1 MTAFSASQ
9 CTWVEEGG
17 GTAAAQRCLDFLDS
31 VGIEVG
37 QMGDSKEQRLEGL
50 AIVDGRLLI
59 DPKTLVWPSDLLHE
73 GGHIAVAA
81 PEDRPT
87 LGPIEPDGADEM
99 MAMAWSYAASLKC
112 DIGLEELFHSGGYR
126 GDGEMLR
133 EAFSSG
139 AYIGAPMLGFYEM
152 TAPAGT
158 PNEPGSG
165 AFPTMSRWLR

>member
-73 GGHIAVAA
+73 GGLKKMHEFISDTALWGDHISGPRVVDDSAKARMKDVLTDIQDGTFAREWIAENAA
-81 PEDRPT
+81 GMPEFKKRSAED
-87 LGPIEPDGADEM
+87 LAHPIEEVGT
-99 MAMAWSYAASLKC
+99 
-112 DIGLEELFHSGGYR
+112 R
-126 GDGEMLR
+126 LR
-133 EAFSSG
+133 SQM
-139 AYIGAPMLGFYEM
+139 P
-152 TAPAGT
+152 
-158 PNEPGSG
+158 
-165 AFPTMSRWLR
+165 WLNQD